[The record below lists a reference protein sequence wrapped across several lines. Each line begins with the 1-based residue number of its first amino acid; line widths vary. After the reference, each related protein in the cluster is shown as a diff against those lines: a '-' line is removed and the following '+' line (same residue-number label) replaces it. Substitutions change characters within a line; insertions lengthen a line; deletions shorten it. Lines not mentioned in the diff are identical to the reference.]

1 VVLANLARLSKD
13 DQRRL
18 LAFVQAGHGL
28 LTTVGNNAVAE
39 ELNATF
45 GTLLPRPVRSVKVL
59 CEAADP
65 DANLKA
71 VRISSIDRGHPIFR
85 IFSAPGG
92 QTISSALVFRYITL
106 EPAATEGAKTLA
118 SFSDGAPAL
127 VERSEGAGR
136 VAMLATTVDLEWN
149 DLAIRTA
156 YLPLMRRLASY
167 LARQSSER
175 RVEAEVGSEQVI
187 DAAALTPERL
197 TVVSPSGA
205 RSVLEGPE
213 GRYPFRPIETGLHRV
228 IVTAGGV
235 DTAADSL
242 SFSVNAP
249 AAESNLQQ
257 ASADAV
263 AAVIAKSGEGLAGTA
278 AESGSTSRRDLWP
291 WLLFGALLLVY
302 AESFLQVRRRVWKRL
317 GERLQAAR
325 S

>member
-1 VVLANLARLSKD
+1 
-13 DQRRL
+13 
-18 LAFVQAGHGL
+18 
-28 LTTVGNNAVAE
+28 
-39 ELNATF
+39 
-45 GTLLPRPVRSVKVL
+45 VKVL

-65 DANLKA
+65 YANLKA
-71 VRISSIDRGHPIFR
+71 VRISSIDRGHPVFR
-85 IFSAPGG
+85 IFAAPGG
-92 QTISSALVFRYITL
+92 QTISSALVFRYLTL

-175 RVEAEVGSEQVI
+175 RVDAEVGAEQVI

-197 TVVSPSGA
+197 TVVAPSGG

-213 GRYPFRPIETGLHRV
+213 GRYAFRPAEAGLYRV
-228 IVTAGGV
+228 LVSVAGTE
-235 DTAADSL
+235 TAADSL
-242 SFSVNAP
+242 SFAANAP
-249 AAESNLQQ
+249 AAESNLSM
-257 ASADAV
+257 ATPDAV
-263 AAVIAKSGEGLAGTA
+263 AAMVARSGEGVAGAA
-278 AESGSTSRRDLWP
+278 AEGGSSSRRDLWP